1 MLDGK
6 LAETDI
12 RWKPKSSVCVVLSS
26 EGYPGNYEKGR
37 VIKGVEDLK
46 SEKDVFVFHAGTTFD
61 NSKVVTSGGR
71 VLGVTALGDDIR
83 EAKGR
88 AYKAIEKI
96 HFDGMHY
103 RKDIADR
110 ALKRQ

>member
-1 MLDGK
+1 L
-6 LAETDI
+6 
-12 RWKPKSSVCVVLSS
+12 
-26 EGYPGNYEKGR
+26 KG
-37 VIKGVEDLK
+37 
-46 SEKDVFVFHAGTTFD
+46 EKDVFVYHAGTTYD
-61 NSKVVTSGGR
+61 NGKVVTSGGR

-83 EAKGR
+83 EAKER